1 MEKKIITMGTAL
13 ALALSMGMTVSAGH
27 HGACAGSVI
36 RGSGLRQYRGS
47 HEGGHH
53 LYCYGGGQDCAYW
66 GIDVS
71 GVCDYWEYCHGGA
84 AYGTQGGIGTAQ
96 GVAAEDQAP
105 AAAPES
111 QPGAGVAAQGQPAVS
126 TAAEDQAP
134 AEEAPQAQAQTV
146 YGSYDGSTVCPYYD
160 GTGHGCGMGQGGWN
174 CYSGSY
180 GGGRHGSGHH
190 GRGHH

>member
-1 MEKKIITMGTAL
+1 MKKKIITMGTAL

-36 RGSGLRQYRGS
+36 QGSGLRQYRGS

-84 AYGTQGGIGTAQ
+84 AYGTQGGIGRW
-96 GVAAEDQAP
+96 GRP
-105 AAAPES
+105 F
-111 QPGAGVAAQGQPAVS
+111 
-126 TAAEDQAP
+126 
-134 AEEAPQAQAQTV
+134 PQTWWR
-146 YGSYDGSTVCPYYD
+146 YCSPSLNRLCRY
-160 GTGHGCGMGQGGWN
+160 W
-174 CYSGSY
+174 
-180 GGGRHGSGHH
+180 
-190 GRGHH
+190 

>member
-1 MEKKIITMGTAL
+1 MKKKIITMGTAL

-36 RGSGLRQYRGS
+36 QGSGLRQYRGS

-96 GVAAEDQAP
+96 GAAAEDH
-105 AAAPES
+105 S
-111 QPGAGVAAQGQPAVS
+111 VNSRMAG
-126 TAAEDQAP
+126 
-134 AEEAPQAQAQTV
+134 
-146 YGSYDGSTVCPYYD
+146 
-160 GTGHGCGMGQGGWN
+160 
-174 CYSGSY
+174 
-180 GGGRHGSGHH
+180 
-190 GRGHH
+190 

>member
-1 MEKKIITMGTAL
+1 MKKKIIAMGTAL

-36 RGSGLRQYRGS
+36 QGSGLRQYRGS

-84 AYGTQGGIGTAQ
+84 AYGTAQ
-96 GVAAEDQAP
+96 GAAVEDQAP

-111 QPGAGVAAQGQPAVS
+111 QPAVS

-146 YGSYDGSTVCPYYD
+146 YGSYDGSTACPYYD

>member
-1 MEKKIITMGTAL
+1 MRADIICTA
-13 ALALSMGMTVSAGH
+13 M
-27 HGACAGSVI
+27 
-36 RGSGLRQYRGS
+36 
-47 HEGGHH
+47 
-53 LYCYGGGQDCAYW
+53 
-66 GIDVS
+66 
-71 GVCDYWEYCHGGA
+71 A
-84 AYGTQGGIGTAQ
+84 ADRT
-96 GVAAEDQAP
+96 
-105 AAAPES
+105 ES
-111 QPGAGVAAQGQPAVS
+111 QSRAGVAAQGQPAVS

-134 AEEAPQAQAQTV
+134 AEEAVQAQAQTV

>member
-1 MEKKIITMGTAL
+1 MKKKIITMGTAL

-27 HGACAGSVI
+27 HGACTGRLI
-36 RGSGLRQYRGS
+36 QGSGLNQYRGS

-53 LYCYGGGQDCAYW
+53 LFCYGGGQDCAYW
-66 GIDVS
+66 GVDVS
-71 GVCDYWEYCHGGA
+71 GVCDYWEYCHGTASA
-84 AYGTQGGIGTAQ
+84 AQGQQGTAAVT
-96 GVAAEDQAP
+96 GN
-105 AAAPES
+105 
-111 QPGAGVAAQGQPAVS
+111 QPGAGGAAEGQPAVN
-126 TAAEDQAP
+126 AAAADRAP
-134 AEEAPQAQAQTV
+134 AEEAAQAQPQTV
-146 YGSYDGSTVCPYYD
+146 YESYDGSSVCPYYD

>member
-1 MEKKIITMGTAL
+1 MKKKIITMGTAL

-36 RGSGLRQYRGS
+36 RGSGLRQYERS

-84 AYGTQGGIGTAQ
+84 AYGTAHG
-96 GVAAEDQAP
+96 AAVEDQAP

-111 QPGAGVAAQGQPAVS
+111 QSDVSAATESQSPAATAGDS
-126 TAAEDQAP
+126 Y
-134 AEEAPQAQAQTV
+134 
-146 YGSYDGSTVCPYYD
+146 YGGNAGYGY
-160 GTGHGCGMGQGGWN
+160 GRHHGGWSDG
-174 CYSGSY
+174 SGSY
-180 GGGRHGSGHH
+180 GGACHGSGHH